1 MTSSF
6 KKAVQN
12 EKQFFAA
19 YNYTVINLLISN
31 VMLIRRCDRNKM

>member
-12 EKQFFAA
+12 EKQIVVA
-19 YNYTVINLLISN
+19 YNYTVINSKIY
-31 VMLIRRCDRNKM
+31 